1 VSNLNIKSG
10 IDTSSST
17 NSIIPSGALIMK
29 GMSPAGLSNYS
40 TDAQCIAAGYVP
52 CDGRALNASTFTEY
66 QKLFDVIG
74 NIYGGTNNTNFTV
87 PNLRVSRRY
96 IYGQGTA
103 SAGIYTPSFSAN
115 TTNTITHNHGV
126 STVNTQT
133 LNTNT
138 QAGTHR
144 HNVSYNFNSGNT
156 TNHSHYMSHNMPAGT
171 TGQGLGT
178 TLTKSDGT
186 GTAAGAAHTHTA
198 NAYNLAG
205 NSGDNHAAHAH
216 SGSSTDG
223 NYSEP
228 THNHAL
234 VASTVTMSTS
244 AALEISYINMLYF
257 IKI

>member
-1 VSNLNIKSG
+1 MANLNIKSG

-29 GMSPAGLSNYS
+29 GMSPAGLSNYA

-96 IYGQGTA
+96 IYGQGSA
-103 SAGIYTPSFSAN
+103 SAGIYTPSLSAN
-115 TTNTITHNHGV
+115 TTNTVTHSH
-126 STVNTQT
+126 TVNSVSSQS
-133 LNTNT
+133 LLTNNV
-138 QAGTHR
+138 AGSHTH
-144 HNVSYNFNSGNT
+144 SISFSFNSGNS
-156 TNHSHYMSHNMPAGT
+156 TNHSHYMSHNMPAAA
-171 TGQGLGT
+171 TGGGAGT
-178 TLTKSDGT
+178 TLTKADGT

-205 NSGDNHAAHAH
+205 NSGDNHAAHSH
-216 SGSSTDG
+216 SGTPNSDAYTEATHTHTLPSG
-223 NYSEP
+223 N
-228 THNHAL
+228 
-234 VASTVTMSTS
+234 VAMPNS
-244 AALEISYINMLYF
+244 ASLEIAYINMLYF